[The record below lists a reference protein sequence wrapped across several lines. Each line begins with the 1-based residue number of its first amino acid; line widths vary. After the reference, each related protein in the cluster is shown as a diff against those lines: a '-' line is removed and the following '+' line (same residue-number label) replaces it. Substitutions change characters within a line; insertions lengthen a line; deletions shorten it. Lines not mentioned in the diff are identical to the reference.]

1 MDKENEENEKTA
13 QINITGIEKED
24 ASTEIVSSD
33 HEEKLSSSRKVKKDP
48 PVEEEAICG
57 PEQSSGVKSISK
69 QQLSQGQSDSFEI
82 DSSNNKG
89 FLGLNIET
97 PKTECPGQEE
107 GEGSTV
113 AATSNKN
120 VPYEDSLQLLQELS
134 TERDEASQLNR
145 QLQMKLAE
153 YFHNR
158 PIDGGQLERDRPEE
172 DQLQEYEK
180 YIQTLSELKQ
190 QFSTASETAQ
200 QQAEELRLQSQ
211 EKLDKVEEEWEAF
224 MALKQDAAVTMLSRR
239 LGKEL
244 ARSKVQSVLA
254 AEQLRQNELTK
265 LCLKHFKLRFKI
277 RRLETELRDWNKH
290 GEDPLQVQFEQLQAR
305 MLEQKKQV
313 EKESEESLKLQKKI
327 SGCLEVLSNIKE
339 KLHWSQLE
347 VQAKRQQLAEV
358 EVMMVKKRDLL
369 IQTKQSR
376 NNLQR
381 DNQSLKERCGLLG
394 NRDLLWDFEET
405 VDSSEHLEK
414 YLENLKSK
422 QAKITFRYSKW
433 RQKLEATLTN

>member
-1 MDKENEENEKTA
+1 
-13 QINITGIEKED
+13 
-24 ASTEIVSSD
+24 
-33 HEEKLSSSRKVKKDP
+33 
-48 PVEEEAICG
+48 
-57 PEQSSGVKSISK
+57 
-69 QQLSQGQSDSFEI
+69 
-82 DSSNNKG
+82 
-89 FLGLNIET
+89 
-97 PKTECPGQEE
+97 
-107 GEGSTV
+107 
-113 AATSNKN
+113 
-120 VPYEDSLQLLQELS
+120 
-134 TERDEASQLNR
+134 
-145 QLQMKLAE
+145 
-153 YFHNR
+153 
-158 PIDGGQLERDRPEE
+158 
-172 DQLQEYEK
+172 
-180 YIQTLSELKQ
+180 
-190 QFSTASETAQ
+190 
-200 QQAEELRLQSQ
+200 
-211 EKLDKVEEEWEAF
+211 VEEEWEAF
-224 MALKQDAAVTMLSRR
+224 MVLKQDAAVTMLSRH

-290 GEDPLQVQFEQLQAR
+290 GEDPLQVQFEQLQAK
-305 MLEQKKQV
+305 MLEQKKQA
-313 EKESEESLKLQKKI
+313 EKESEESLKLQKTI

-358 EVMMVKKRDLL
+358 EVMMAKKRDLL

-414 YLENLKSK
+414 HLENLKSK
-422 QAKITFRYSKW
+422 QAKITFRYGKW
-433 RQKLEATLTN
+433 RQKLEAPLTN